1 MKNYYWKLHEIIYI
15 SDYNACILVQFLRYS
30 WSLQCVFQNHYSLTD
45 IAFLSKEHLKLQ
57 NLNFSSLIRCYLSL
71 KLRINII
78 DSPRKKGQTKWAA
91 MYVVTEFAVK
101 QFVIIVYII
110 PNKTVTLLLG
120 NGVVL
125 WYVFLA
131 HISTVHLTIQE

>member
-1 MKNYYWKLHEIIYI
+1 
-15 SDYNACILVQFLRYS
+15 
-30 WSLQCVFQNHYSLTD
+30 
-45 IAFLSKEHLKLQ
+45 
-57 NLNFSSLIRCYLSL
+57 
-71 KLRINII
+71 
-78 DSPRKKGQTKWAA
+78 

-125 WYVFLA
+125 RYVFLA